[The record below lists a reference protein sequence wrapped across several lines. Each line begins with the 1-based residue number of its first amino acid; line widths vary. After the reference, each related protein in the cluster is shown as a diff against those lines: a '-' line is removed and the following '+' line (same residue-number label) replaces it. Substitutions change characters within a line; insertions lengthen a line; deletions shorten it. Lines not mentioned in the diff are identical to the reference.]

1 MNRGGRGKWSC
12 VRHCY
17 GAGSLSRFLGDP
29 DRYFC
34 DLTTIY
40 MLLELN
46 LHGLAYRTF
55 PAASS
60 FRRVVTRLC
69 ALPFRVLYG
78 LLIPHVNS
86 YMDLA
91 IRYL

>member
-60 FRRVVTRLC
+60 FRRVVTR
-69 ALPFRVLYG
+69 PFPSFIRPLDTPCELIYG
-78 LLIPHVNS
+78 FS
-86 YMDLA
+86 Y
-91 IRYL
+91 